1 MRSQLSKLCK
11 RSCKMSWAV
20 WKPRF
25 WQTSRPFC
33 SLVAGS
39 QTSTRDPYIQTN
51 DGCHGDACNGICTFE
66 SPSGTVISE
75 VGLSRLQNCREII
88 VVSKLIQLRRIQGA
102 KRSASEST
110 AKQLE
115 MQLARESEKQRQD
128 TANVNGWGG
137 RWQTLGAW

>member
-1 MRSQLSKLCK
+1 
-11 RSCKMSWAV
+11 MSWAV
-20 WKPRF
+20 WKARF

-39 QTSTRDPYIQTN
+39 QTSTRDPIY
-51 DGCHGDACNGICTFE
+51 DDCHGDACNEICMFE

-75 VGLSRLQNCREII
+75 MGLSRLQNCREII
-88 VVSKLIQLRRIQGA
+88 AFSKLIQLRRIQGA

-128 TANVNGWGG
+128 TANVNGWG
-137 RWQTLGAW
+137 RR